1 MQRSSPL
8 QMVNYEAPAVQTE
21 AAPRTTQ
28 NQKNKTIIFFSKF
41 SNINKQSLLL
51 FKLLFDHGLLIFEPA
66 SLFNFNHKFII
77 LIKIVKN

>member
-28 NQKNKTIIFFSKF
+28 NQKNKTFCERRVQDGVAWVDLSRRGFLDAW
-41 SNINKQSLLL
+41 NISLL
-51 FKLLFDHGLLIFEPA
+51 I
-66 SLFNFNHKFII
+66 
-77 LIKIVKN
+77 